1 MIRKV
6 LVIPTGTQVKVQ
18 SFDKEWDAWINV
30 KPGSALQ
37 DSTRLKCVTIVSVMP
52 SASVENRPEN
62 TTSPQDLVLTS
73 LCIRKLVRK
82 RHRQN
87 CCRKPRGGWA
97 QHFRGLW
104 QQDWSWTGS
113 RGRSWYRKPR
123 GGWAQLFRGL
133 WQQDWSW
140 TGSRGRSW
148 YRKPRGGW
156 AQLFRGLWQQDWS
169 WTGSRGTSWYSYSQ
183 TSYTAE
189 ITTNQLPSKVVWRGL
204 DHGRNASSSRTLLG
218 VHTDSLTSKRV
229 KVTP

>member
-37 DSTRLKCVTIVSVMP
+37 DRTRLKCVTIVSVMQSV
-52 SASVENRPEN
+52 SADNRMEN

-73 LCIRKLVRK
+73 PCRRKLVRQ
-82 RHRQN
+82 RHQQN
-87 CCRKPRGGWA
+87 CC
-97 QHFRGLW
+97 
-104 QQDWSWTGS
+104 
-113 RGRSWYRKPR
+113 RKPR

-133 WQQDWSW
+133 W
-140 TGSRGRSW
+140 R
-148 YRKPRGGW
+148 
-156 AQLFRGLWQQDWS
+156 QDWS

-189 ITTNQLPSKVVWRGL
+189 MTTNQLPSKVVWRGL

-218 VHTDSLTSKRV
+218 VHTDSLTSNRV
-229 KVTP
+229 KVIP